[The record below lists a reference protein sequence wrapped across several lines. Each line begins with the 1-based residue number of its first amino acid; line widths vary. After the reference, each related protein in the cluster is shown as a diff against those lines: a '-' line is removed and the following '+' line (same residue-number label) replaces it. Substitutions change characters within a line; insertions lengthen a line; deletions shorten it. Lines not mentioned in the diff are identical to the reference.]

1 MTRWM
6 SFIDPSVGDGQNTIN
21 GIIDNGS
28 TYGIGI
34 SDDLNI
40 TGLSTFT
47 DTVRF
52 TSTVRLDGELRDG
65 DNAFGTS
72 GQVLSSDGTDT
83 RWINAAS
90 LSAGAASQIAIN
102 ADSTTN
108 ASRFITFVDSS
119 SGNNTLK
126 TDTGL
131 TYNPNSNKVFASI
144 FEAGNGSGSV
154 AMTTNDGHGNAN
166 ICFNH
171 ESGVPDVSGSS
182 GRIECA
188 VDSSTATMFFEL
200 KNNVSSGTAV
210 TLTSVLDLLET
221 QIKPHKN
228 IIPNSDSSIS
238 IGSDSVRFSNG
249 YFDTVYGSG
258 ANLTSLNATNISS
271 GTLNTARLPN
281 TYTKAAK
288 VTIQATGLTNDV
300 HLDAA
305 DNIIFEAGEEEDGAI
320 YFRGNSGADSYRF
333 SKSGQTTHEGFLSFE
348 SLGADRTFTFP
359 NATGTVALT
368 SSDITGNAATATKW
382 ASGINFDIIGEVTGA
397 AVSFDGSSNLTFD
410 ADIANDV
417 VDEANLKVS
426 NSPTN
431 GYFLQA
437 QSGNT
442 GGLTW
447 AEVNPSN
454 FTSLGA
460 LTSLDC
466 NGAADFDGGQVNIRY
481 DHASTPALYVRNNTT
496 YNQIIARFVGNS
508 ASLDIENIST
518 GDYFFGH
525 PTQHNGF
532 QFFDTTGGVD
542 IVYNNTVSVEFDS
555 GNNFGDFKGTPSV
568 NGTNID
574 HFASGTKMIFQQT
587 SAPTGWTKITS
598 NTNQRALRVVSG
610 TAGSGGSH
618 NFTTVFTSS
627 RATSGASVSSH
638 TLTTSQIPSHT
649 HDTPNHTHTVSF
661 DIGNT
666 DLDHTHGAGNYNT
679 DSQGNHSHEI
689 TDHSSQDSGDGFSG
703 YQQGDGGSGDN
714 NINSSSTGAHT
725 HDITGQ
731 SASGLG
737 NHNHDVHNMSVG
749 NANPTTHSEGGGSGH
764 SHGFTDATV
773 NLAVRYLDV
782 IIAAKD

>member
-1 MTRWM
+1 M

-52 TSTVRLDGELRDG
+52 TSTVRLDGQLRDG

-90 LSAGAASQIAIN
+90 LSAGAASQVAIN
-102 ADSTTN
+102 ADNTTN
-108 ASRFITFVDSS
+108 ASRFITFVNSS

-131 TYNPNSNKVFASI
+131 TYNPSTNTISASS
-144 FEAGNGSGSV
+144 FSGNLTGTIQT
-154 AMTTNDGHGNAN
+154 AAQTN
-166 ICFNH
+166 I
-171 ESGVPDVSGSS
+171 
-182 GRIECA
+182 
-188 VDSSTATMFFEL
+188 
-200 KNNVSSGTAV
+200 
-210 TLTSVLDLLET
+210 TSV
-221 QIKPHKN
+221 
-228 IIPNSDSSIS
+228 
-238 IGSDSVRFSNG
+238 
-249 YFDTVYGSG
+249 
-258 ANLTSLNATNISS
+258 
-271 GTLNTARLPN
+271 GTL
-281 TYTKAAK
+281 
-288 VTIQATGLTNDV
+288 TGLTVNG
-300 HLDAA
+300 
-305 DNIIFEAGEEEDGAI
+305 NITQSGTSNYIRINGGLQDKDGQD
-320 YFRGNSGADSYRF
+320 GNSGQVLSSTGTQVNWINVGDISAGSASQIAVSDESSDTNTF
-333 SKSGQTTHEGFLSFE
+333 LVFTSGATGNQSPKSGSNLTFNSSTGALS
-348 SLGADRTFTFP
+348 
-359 NATGTVALT
+359 ATSFVGDLT
-368 SSDITGNAATATKW
+368 GDVTGNAATATKW

-410 ADIANDV
+410 ADIANNV

-447 AEVNPSN
+447 AEVDTSASGLSGSTLASGITASSI
-454 FTSLGA
+454 TSLGA

-466 NGAADFDGGQVNIRY
+466 NGTADFDGGQVNIRY

-649 HDTPNHTHTVSF
+649 HDTPNHTHTVDF

-666 DLDHTHGAGNYNT
+666 DLDHTHDAGSYNT
-679 DSQGNHSHEI
+679 DSQGNHNHEI
-689 TDHSSQDSGDGFSG
+689 TDSSSQDSGDGFAG
-703 YQQGDGGSGDN
+703 YQGVSGGSGSN
-714 NINSSSTGAHT
+714 SVNSSSNGDHT
-725 HDITGQ
+725 HDITG
-731 SASGLG
+731 ASGSALG
-737 NHNHDVHNMSVG
+737 NHNHDVHNIDVT
-749 NANPTTHSEGGGSGH
+749 NASPTTHSEGGGSGH

-773 NLAVRYLDV
+773 DLAVYYLDV
-782 IIAAKD
+782 IIAQKD